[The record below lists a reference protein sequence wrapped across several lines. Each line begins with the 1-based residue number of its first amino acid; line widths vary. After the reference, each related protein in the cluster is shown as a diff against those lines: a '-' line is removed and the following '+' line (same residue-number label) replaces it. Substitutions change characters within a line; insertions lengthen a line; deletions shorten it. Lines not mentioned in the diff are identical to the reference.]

1 MREPEAEEKSKHC
14 AFAAKSAVISTAI
27 IIMMPQ
33 RWAFF
38 CNFACLKIHVMKRFF
53 AIAAAVLAMSACSK
67 EYTKQFR
74 GYYSFKTGGSVEITG
89 KIYTVKEDTVK
100 IDTIP
105 HTISLGP
112 LTFRDTT
119 YNYHVKLDT
128 IASRDTTVTRHIV
141 AESGQMHILE
151 NGTDRMK
158 VTMNITGG
166 DPVVFEAVAGGDNIT
181 LSPVKRYITV
191 SKDGG
196 VGLPSRCWMDV
207 GGSGKRY
214 ENMIIFNMTYQGDYN
229 FEGIEGTVSKSEI
242 NCIATPNE

>member
-1 MREPEAEEKSKHC
+1 
-14 AFAAKSAVISTAI
+14 
-27 IIMMPQ
+27 
-33 RWAFF
+33 
-38 CNFACLKIHVMKRFF
+38 MKRFIAF
-53 AIAAAVLAMSACSK
+53 AAAVLAMSACSK

-74 GYYSFKTGGSVEITG
+74 GYYSFKTGGSVEISG

-158 VTMNITGG
+158 VTMNITSG

>member
-1 MREPEAEEKSKHC
+1 
-14 AFAAKSAVISTAI
+14 
-27 IIMMPQ
+27 
-33 RWAFF
+33 
-38 CNFACLKIHVMKRFF
+38 MKRFI
-53 AIAAAVLAMSACSK
+53 AIAAAVLATLACTK

-74 GYYSFKTGGSVEITG
+74 GYYSFKTGGSVEISG

-105 HTISLGP
+105 HVVTLGP

-151 NGTDRMK
+151 DGTDRMK
-158 VTMNITGG
+158 VTMNVTGG
-166 DPVVFEAVAGGDNIT
+166 DPVVFDASADSDNIT

-191 SKDGG
+191 STDGLG
-196 VGLPSRCWMDV
+196 IPSRCWMNV
-207 GGSGKRY
+207 SGSGKRY
-214 ENMIIFNMTYQGDYN
+214 EDMIIFNLTYQGDYN
-229 FEGIEGTVSKSEI
+229 FEDIEGTVTKSDI
-242 NCIATPNE
+242 NCIATVNE

>member
-1 MREPEAEEKSKHC
+1 
-14 AFAAKSAVISTAI
+14 
-27 IIMMPQ
+27 MMPQ

>member
-1 MREPEAEEKSKHC
+1 
-14 AFAAKSAVISTAI
+14 
-27 IIMMPQ
+27 
-33 RWAFF
+33 
-38 CNFACLKIHVMKRFF
+38 MKRFI
-53 AIAAAVLAMSACSK
+53 AIAATVLATLACTK

-105 HTISLGP
+105 HTVTLGP
-112 LTFRDTT
+112 FTFRDTT

-151 NGTDRMK
+151 DGTDRMK

-191 SKDGG
+191 SKDGS
-196 VGLPSRCWMDV
+196 VGLPARCWMNV
-207 GGSGKRY
+207 SGSGKRY
-214 ENMIIFNMTYQGDYN
+214 EDMIIFNLTYQGDYN
-229 FEGIEGTVSKSEI
+229 FEDIEGTITKSDI
-242 NCIATPNE
+242 NCIATVNE

>member
-1 MREPEAEEKSKHC
+1 
-14 AFAAKSAVISTAI
+14 
-27 IIMMPQ
+27 
-33 RWAFF
+33 
-38 CNFACLKIHVMKRFF
+38 MKRFIAF
-53 AIAAAVLAMSACSK
+53 AAAVLAMSACSK
-67 EYTKQFR
+67 ENTKQFR
-74 GYYSFKTGGSVEITG
+74 GYYSFKTGGSVEISG

-128 IASRDTTVTRHIV
+128 IASRDTTITRHIV

>member
-1 MREPEAEEKSKHC
+1 
-14 AFAAKSAVISTAI
+14 
-27 IIMMPQ
+27 
-33 RWAFF
+33 
-38 CNFACLKIHVMKRFF
+38 MKRFF
-53 AIAAAVLAMSACSK
+53 AFAAAVLAMSACSK

-141 AESGQMHILE
+141 AESGQMHILDD
-151 NGTDRMK
+151 GTDRMK